1 MLVSKELNPF
11 CHSMHGFFQG
21 IKTFLSYIRDA
32 TGDKIAKTEVL
43 YGFFGKERGS
53 GSAMAARRWCGRRF
67 GVLPAKNLE
76 TLYLY
81 NLE

>member
-11 CHSMHGFFQG
+11 CRSMDGFSQG
-21 IKTFLSYIRDA
+21 IKILLSYIRAA
-32 TGDKIAKTEVL
+32 TGDKTAKTEVL
-43 YGFFGKERGS
+43 YGFCVKERGS
-53 GSAMAARRWCGRRF
+53 GSAIAARRWCGRRF